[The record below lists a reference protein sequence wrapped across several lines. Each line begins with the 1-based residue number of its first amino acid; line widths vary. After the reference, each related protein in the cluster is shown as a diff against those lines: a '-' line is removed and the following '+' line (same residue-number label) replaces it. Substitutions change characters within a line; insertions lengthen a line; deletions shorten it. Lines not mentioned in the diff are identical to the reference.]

1 MQMTDQ
7 QMLQMTQQ
15 WQDKLTKRFE
25 ELRLR
30 QWCVERAIE
39 AMKGWPAEPP
49 MMATASVGDMERE
62 FKTGEL
68 TYHDPEEFD
77 FPVVRL
83 SLQIL
88 KFITA
93 PFAET
98 FAPASEREPDH
109 HQV

>member
-1 MQMTDQ
+1 MPMTDQ
-7 QMLQMTQQ
+7 QILQMTQQ
-15 WQDKLTKRFE
+15 WQDHLTKRFE

-30 QWCVERAIE
+30 QWCVEKAIE

-49 MMATASVGDMERE
+49 MMAGALPSEV
-62 FKTGEL
+62 KVVGEL
-68 TYHDPEEFD
+68 TYHEPEEFD

-83 SLQIL
+83 SRQIL

-98 FAPASEREPDH
+98 FAAPATEREPDH

>member
-25 ELRLR
+25 DLQLRR
-30 QWCVERAIE
+30 WCIERAIE
-39 AMKGWPAEPP
+39 A
-49 MMATASVGDMERE
+49 V
-62 FKTGEL
+62 KTDGSPL
-68 TYHDPEEFD
+68 LVSGPDQMVIQFA
-77 FPVVRL
+77 VVHL
-83 SLQIL
+83 ADHIL